1 MIYHAFKQYY
11 SNYLK
16 QVVLFREQ
24 STSKYIH
31 CSVCTINFGRGLER
45 TALSVMFQAAVR
57 EYSSRHVYE
66 IFDNVRKQTHFL
78 CIVIVIRIDRHTVFA
93 HLTAS
98 QLILCGQV
106 SQDILRNH

>member
-31 CSVCTINFGRGLER
+31 CNVCTINFGRGLER
-45 TALSVMFQAAVR
+45 TALSVMFQAAGR

-66 IFDNVRKQTHFL
+66 LFDNVRRCLTMFDNVQKQMHFL
-78 CIVIVIRIDRHTVFA
+78 CIVIVIRIDM
-93 HLTAS
+93 
-98 QLILCGQV
+98 
-106 SQDILRNH
+106 N